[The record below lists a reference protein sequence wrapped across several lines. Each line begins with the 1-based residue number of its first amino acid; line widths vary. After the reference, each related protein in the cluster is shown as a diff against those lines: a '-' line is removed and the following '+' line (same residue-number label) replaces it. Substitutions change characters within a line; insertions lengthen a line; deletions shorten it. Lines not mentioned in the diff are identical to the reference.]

1 MSPAFAAWFFALVLG
16 LLVVSCGVLLTTLHE
31 LGHALAALVLQSG
44 RVTVYLGSH
53 GQGAGG
59 GRLQVGRLRLY
70 FRFNPWRLAF
80 GGGLCRPQKSIAL
93 GPQRW
98 RSLLFILA
106 GPLLPLLAATLLLGI
121 LFTVFDSTLPVVKA
135 VPVMFFGLT
144 LVSAFFNLLPRRRA
158 LVLADGQYMPNDG
171 AQTLLVLQHNHLLR
185 QATEADACYA
195 AADYEASSRLDRLL
209 LDKLGPRAIL
219 YRRLIVAH
227 LALQRYQQA
236 LATSRQFAE
245 ALAADFTDADRFT
258 QALLLSRTDQHV
270 LALAAYSALIT
281 QPVPY
286 PSAYNN
292 RGYTHNILGN
302 YELAIDD
309 FNLAIAANSEVA
321 YAYNNRGLAKL
332 RLGQEAAG
340 LADIQH
346 GLHLDPTNAYGYRN
360 LGIYHL
366 DRGAHGTALSF
377 FEQAQQHDPHT
388 HMLASYVQQTRQHLE
403 ANSSAGG

>member
-1 MSPAFAAWFFALVLG
+1 MPPAFAAWVFALILG

-53 GQGAGG
+53 GQAAGG
-59 GRLQVGRLRLY
+59 GRLQCGRLRLY

-80 GGGLCRPQKSIAL
+80 GGGLCRPRKPIAL
-93 GPQRW
+93 GRPRW

-106 GPLLPLLAATLLLGI
+106 GPLLPLLVAAVLLGL
-121 LFTVFDSTLPVVKA
+121 LFTVFNSALPVVKA
-135 VPVMFFGLT
+135 VPVMFFGITIL
-144 LVSAFFNLLPRRRA
+144 SALFNLLPRRRA
-158 LVLADGQYMPNDG
+158 IALANGQHTPNDG
-171 AQTLLVLQHNHLLR
+171 AQTLLVLQHSRLVR
-185 QATEADACYA
+185 QAREADARYA
-195 AADYEASSRLDRLL
+195 AADYEASSRLDGLL
-209 LDKLGPRAIL
+209 LEKLGPQAVL
-219 YRRLIVAH
+219 YRRLILAH

-236 LATSRQFAE
+236 LAVSRQFEE

-270 LALAAYSALIT
+270 LALAAYSALID

-292 RGYTHNILGN
+292 RGYTHTILAN
-302 YELAIDD
+302 YELAIND
-309 FNLAIAANSEVA
+309 FNQAIAANAEVA
-321 YAYNNRGLAKL
+321 YAYNNRGLAQL

-340 LADIQH
+340 LADIEH

-366 DRGAHGTALSF
+366 DRGAYATALGF
-377 FEQAQQHDPHT
+377 FEQAQRHDPHT
-388 HMLASYVQQTRQHLE
+388 HMLASYLQQTRQHLE
-403 ANSSAGG
+403 ASSGAGG